1 MSLYG
6 KHVLPWLIDVVGKE
20 KSAADLRKRLIPS
33 ARGVVVEIGMG
44 SALNMPF
51 YSARAVTQLFGID
64 PSAELLSMARPKIEG
79 SPFPI
84 ELLHQTADD
93 VPLGDQTV
101 DTVVTTWVMC
111 SIVNLRHVLREMKR
125 VLKRDGQ
132 LLFIE
137 HGLSPDPR
145 VQKWQNRIAPIWSR
159 MSGGCCVNK
168 KIDDLICG
176 SGFTLRSSR
185 ICTSRALA
193 L

>member
-1 MSLYG
+1 
-6 KHVLPWLIDVVGKE
+6 
-20 KSAADLRKRLIPS
+20 
-33 ARGVVVEIGMG
+33 
-44 SALNMPF
+44 
-51 YSARAVTQLFGID
+51 
-64 PSAELLSMARPKIEG
+64 MARTKIEG

-84 ELLHQTADD
+84 EWVHQTADE

-159 MSGGCCVNK
+159 VSGGRFVDK
-168 KIDDLICG
+168 KNDHFVFG
-176 SGFTLRSSR
+176 
-185 ICTSRALA
+185 
-193 L
+193 